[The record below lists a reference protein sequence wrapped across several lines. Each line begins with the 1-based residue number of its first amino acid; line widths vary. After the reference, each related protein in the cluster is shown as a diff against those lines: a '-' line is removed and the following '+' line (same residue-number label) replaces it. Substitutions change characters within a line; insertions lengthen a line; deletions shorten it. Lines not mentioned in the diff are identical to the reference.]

1 MVTRSAPG
9 VVHERS
15 QGLGTARQGLASRP
29 TDQQAKRLA
38 EICSPWQGR
47 QSPASAVE
55 EIAFVEDLL
64 DLVGGEVDVEFERR
78 DVTVLVTALRNGLSV
93 PQVRGQAPGIDP
105 SRLLSAYREV
115 DRRRSF
121 AERAWSA
128 LEQDGTTDGVMRYGE
143 LAGQLLPAVV
153 TRLAAFLGD
162 EGRFELELAKARE
175 QVVRTTRRVR
185 LLEDRVVASADD
197 PERARELGT
206 LLYDVYGH
214 GAWSLETYLPPRVGT
229 LVPLRL
235 AALLGEDITAQR
247 RMS

>member
-1 MVTRSAPG
+1 MVTRSVPG
-9 VVHERS
+9 VVEQRPQGPPGARRS
-15 QGLGTARQGLASRP
+15 PVAGPSP
-29 TDQQAKRLA
+29 QQAKRLA

-47 QSPASAVE
+47 QSPASAAE

-64 DLVGGEVDVEFERR
+64 DLLGGEVDVEFERR
-78 DVTVLVTALRNGLSV
+78 DVTVLVTALRSGLSV
-93 PQVRGQAPGIDP
+93 PQVRSQAPGIDP

-121 AERAWSA
+121 AERAWAA
-128 LEQDGTTDGVMRYGE
+128 LEQDGTTDGVMRFGE
-143 LAGQLLPAVV
+143 LASQLLPAVI

-162 EGRFELELAKARE
+162 EERFRLELAKASD
-175 QVVRTTRRVR
+175 QVARTTRRVK
-185 LLEDRVVASADD
+185 LLEERVEASADE